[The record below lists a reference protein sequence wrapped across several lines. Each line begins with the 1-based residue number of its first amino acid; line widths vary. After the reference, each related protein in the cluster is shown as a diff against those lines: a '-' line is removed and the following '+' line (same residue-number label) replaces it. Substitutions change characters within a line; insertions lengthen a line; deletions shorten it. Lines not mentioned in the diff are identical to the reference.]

1 VCVAYHL
8 KSYVVDTS
16 DVCVSDV
23 FMSQKCTAST
33 CRVCIVHDIFKYVL
47 FVFVVIEDFWDSV
60 STQPSCLVCKMVFAS
75 ETKRDTHVKYSVS
88 VCYS

>member
-1 VCVAYHL
+1 MCVGCV
-8 KSYVVDTS
+8 YVSKNVRLVRVECDILNY
-16 DVCVSDV
+16 VS
-23 FMSQKCTAST
+23 
-33 CRVCIVHDIFKYVL
+33 

>member
-1 VCVAYHL
+1 MCVGCV
-8 KSYVVDTS
+8 YVSKNVRL
-16 DVCVSDV
+16 V
-23 FMSQKCTAST
+23 
-33 CRVCIVHDIFKYVL
+33 RVECDILKYVS